1 MNEDWQ
7 SKVVVAL
14 REIGIT
20 QKQFARECGYT
31 EAYMSQILR
40 CRKET
45 VQAKE
50 RIEAAISRL
59 KGQKN
64 SELYGVR

>member
-1 MNEDWQ
+1 MNEVWQ
-7 SKVVVAL
+7 AKVVITL

-45 VQAKE
+45 LQAKE
-50 RIEAAISRL
+50 RIDETLQRL
-59 KGQKN
+59 K
-64 SELYGVR
+64 R